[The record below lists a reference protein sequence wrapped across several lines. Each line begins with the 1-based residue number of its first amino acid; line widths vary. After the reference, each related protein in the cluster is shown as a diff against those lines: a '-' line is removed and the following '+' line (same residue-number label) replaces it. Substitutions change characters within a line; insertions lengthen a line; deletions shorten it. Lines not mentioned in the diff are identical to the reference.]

1 MSSPTHALVSE
12 FFLPSGWNRSKLDQ
26 VLSPHPV
33 ALVLNCVVDFTLPVV
48 LIWSLSSHGKFT
60 LSSAWQSLRLR
71 RLSSR
76 VLQAVWDSSIPLK
89 ISFFIWRALH
99 QFLRTDDS
107 LQAKGI
113 PLVILV

>member
-48 LIWSLSSHGKFT
+48 LIWSLSSHGKLT

-76 VLQAVWDSSIPLK
+76 VLQVGFFN
-89 ISFFIWRALH
+89 SFE
-99 QFLRTDDS
+99 D
-107 LQAKGI
+107 
-113 PLVILV
+113 ILFYMESFTSVSVN